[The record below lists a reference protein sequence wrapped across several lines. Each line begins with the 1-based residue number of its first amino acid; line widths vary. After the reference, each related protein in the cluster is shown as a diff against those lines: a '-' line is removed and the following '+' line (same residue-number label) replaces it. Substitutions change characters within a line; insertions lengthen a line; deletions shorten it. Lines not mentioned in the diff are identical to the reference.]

1 MPLSKKPSLPKE
13 GHQYVWQSNLLQI
26 DYSEIKLLK
35 MEGVFMMFNI
45 PRYFLLLLVSSLT
58 LAGTAIA
65 ADYPNKPIRLIVA
78 YSPGGTTD
86 VLARIMSQ
94 GLSEKLGETVLVEN
108 KPGGGNNI
116 GTEYVVRSPADGY
129 TLTIVNPANA
139 INATLY
145 KNLNFNFINDIA
157 PVAGIIRT
165 PNVMVVT
172 NSLPVKTV
180 AEFIAYC
187 KANPTK
193 VNMASS
199 GSGSSIHLSGELF
212 KTMTGCKMAHIPY
225 KGAGPALNDLIAGQV
240 QVLFDNLP
248 SSSGFIKDGRIRAL
262 AVTTSVREAS
272 LPNVPTVAETVPG
285 YEASAWFGIGAPK
298 GTPREVIDKL
308 NTAVNQ
314 LLADPKMQ
322 KRLADLGGTL
332 IPGTPEDFGKIIVSD
347 TQKWEK
353 VVKASGATVD

>member
-1 MPLSKKPSLPKE
+1 ML
-13 GHQYVWQSNLLQI
+13 
-26 DYSEIKLLK
+26 
-35 MEGVFMMFNI
+35 NI
-45 PRYFLLLLVSSLT
+45 PRCFLT
-58 LAGTAIA
+58 LLTFATFFSGASQA
-65 ADYPNKPIRLIVA
+65 VDYPTKPIRLIAA

-86 VLARIMSQ
+86 ILARIIAQ
-94 GLSEKLGETVLVEN
+94 GLSEKLAETVLVEN

-116 GTEYVVRSPADGY
+116 GTEYVIRSPADGY
-129 TLTIVNPANA
+129 TLIVANPANA
-139 INATLY
+139 INASLY
-145 KNLNFNFINDIA
+145 KSLTFNFINDTV
-157 PVAGIIRT
+157 PVAGIIRS

-172 NSLPVKTV
+172 DSLPVKNV

-212 KTMTGCKMAHIPY
+212 KSMTGCKMAHIPY

-240 QVLFDNLP
+240 QVMFDNLP
-248 SSSGFIKDGRIRAL
+248 SSAGFIKDGRIRAL

-272 LPNVPTVAETVPG
+272 LPNVPTVAETIPG
-285 YEASAWFGIGAPK
+285 FEASAWFGISAPK
-298 GTPREVIDKL
+298 GTPREIVDKL
-308 NTAVNQ
+308 NAATNQ
-314 LLADPKMQ
+314 LLADPKIQ

-332 IPGTPEDFGKIIVSD
+332 IPGTPEDFGKIIASD

-353 VVKASGATVD
+353 VVKSSGATVD

>member
-1 MPLSKKPSLPKE
+1 MLNISRCFSILFTCLSI
-13 GHQYVWQSNLLQI
+13 V
-26 DYSEIKLLK
+26 
-35 MEGVFMMFNI
+35 
-45 PRYFLLLLVSSLT
+45 
-58 LAGTAIA
+58 AGAASA
-65 ADYPNKPIRLIVA
+65 ADYPTKPIKLVVA
-78 YSPGGTTD
+78 WSPGGTTD
-86 VLARIMSQ
+86 ILARIIAQ

-116 GTEYVVRSPADGY
+116 GTEYVIRSAPDGY
-129 TLTIVNPANA
+129 TLNMTNPANA

-145 KNLNFNFINDIA
+145 KSLTFNFINDTV
-157 PVAGIIRT
+157 PVAGIIRS

-172 NSLPVKTV
+172 DSLPVKNV

-212 KTMTGCKMAHIPY
+212 KSMTGCKMAHIPY

-240 QVLFDNLP
+240 QVMFDNLP
-248 SSSGFIKDGRIRAL
+248 SSAGFIKDGRIRAL

-272 LPNVPTVAETVPG
+272 LPNVPTVAETIPG
-285 YEASAWFGIGAPK
+285 FEASAWFGISAPK
-298 GTPREVIDKL
+298 GTPREIVDKL
-308 NTAVNQ
+308 NAATNQ
-314 LLADPKMQ
+314 LLADPKIQ

-332 IPGTPEDFGKIIVSD
+332 IPGTPEDFGKIIASD

-353 VVKASGATVD
+353 VVKSSGATVD